1 MTNHP
6 VSMSIILLFYTRVV
20 GLITGLMGGSYW
32 FSYILVLVF
41 LGGVLVLFLYMTSLA
56 ANEKFEFT

>member
-1 MTNHP
+1 M
-6 VSMSIILLFYTRVV
+6 LLFYTRVV

-56 ANEKFEFT
+56 SNEKFEFT